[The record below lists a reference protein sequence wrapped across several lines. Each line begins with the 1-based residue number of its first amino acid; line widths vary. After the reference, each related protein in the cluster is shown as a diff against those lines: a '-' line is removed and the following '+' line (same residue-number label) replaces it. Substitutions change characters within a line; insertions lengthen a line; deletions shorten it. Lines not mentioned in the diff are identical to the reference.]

1 MSWFNFELT
10 HFFYCPKNN
19 TFASENN
26 VKRAKIAEPMG
37 KIFTTTDFDF
47 FSPEMSELEL
57 PFVGEIACGFPS
69 PADDFLQENLDIN
82 KLLVK
87 HPDATFYAVARGYS
101 LAPLVYPGS
110 ILVIDRSV
118 EWSSDLLACCYID
131 GEFTAKWIRK
141 TDDKIQLIPLNPDF
155 PMLEYSFEE
164 AEIYI
169 WGIVTSIINNNVRLS
184 RLQ

>member
-1 MSWFNFELT
+1 MHKKT
-10 HFFYCPKNN
+10 
-19 TFASENN
+19 
-26 VKRAKIAEPMG
+26 EPGG
-37 KIFTTTDFDF
+37 KIFSTADFDF
-47 FSPEMSELEL
+47 FSPQMSELEL

-131 GEFTAKWIRK
+131 GEFTTKWIRK

-155 PMLEYSFEE
+155 PTLTYSFEE

-169 WGIVTSIINNNVRLS
+169 WGIVTSIINKNVRLS